1 MWKEYS
7 SGYLKKNRASSISV
21 MTAAFISALL
31 LSLLC
36 SIFYNLW
43 VYEIE
48 RIKTEEGDWQGR
60 IVGEISEQDLG
71 RIRNHA
77 NVEAAVI
84 NEDLS
89 AGQETVVDL
98 TFINKREVFED
109 LPRIAD
115 LVDDD
120 EYPTVTYHYAL
131 LNMYLVRSAEDTALR
146 WVFPFALAVTAAAC
160 LSLVLVIHNAFA
172 VSMSARI
179 HQFGILSSIGATPGQ
194 IRTCLLQEAFVL
206 CAGPV
211 LAGSLLGILVSMG
224 MVAATNLLLADV
236 EGRLVLPFGY
246 HPLILCL
253 SLLTTAVTLLVSA
266 WIPARKMSR
275 LTPLEAIKNTGELQL
290 KRKKNSRL
298 LSLLFGIE
306 GELAGNAL
314 KAQRKAM
321 RTAAL
326 SLVFSFLA
334 FSFMMCFITI
344 TEVSQ
349 QETYFARY
357 QDAWDVMVTMKDTD
371 LGDFVKLTASDRQ
384 QQSEAQKQS
393 GEQKLSDEIDQTWN
407 ALQTL
412 PGVRSCTAYQKAAA
426 RRIVTPE
433 EISAEMLAAGGF
445 ENPPA
450 EYVSKV
456 SGGFVVNAPLVVL
469 DDDSFLEY
477 CAQIGVEPRLDGAV
491 ILNTT
496 RDANDPNFRKRR
508 TLPYLKE
515 NNATTVL
522 IRDGLTED
530 ELAAL
535 AAGSLETGGRQE
547 DGTADSD
554 RTVGAQPDNAAI
566 LPVTAYTRTPPVLR
580 EEYGTLDFH
589 ELVHFIPL
597 SVWKEIEAQIG
608 GAQQEVYL
616 RILAQEGTTAP
627 ELAKIEAQIS
637 QFLEETPDINRA
649 GVEGQRIE
657 ESESSEESVR
667 TAEPESSE
675 ESNRIAEP
683 EPNEEH
689 QRTDHPAPF
698 TGLIEIENRLR
709 EQQNNE
715 RMFTGMKA
723 VLSVFCILLATIG
736 IGNVFSNTLGF
747 VRQRRREFARYLSIG
762 LTPQGM
768 WKIFCIEAL
777 VIAGRPVLVALPVT
791 AFGVLL
797 FIKASYLEPM
807 IFIREAPFV
816 PIAFFILV
824 IFGFVGLAYWLG
836 AKRLLDSS
844 LAEALRDD
852 TVL

>member
-393 GEQKLSDEIDQTWN
+393 GEQHLSDTQKLSDEIDQTWN
-407 ALQTL
+407 ALQAL

-426 RRIVTPE
+426 RRIVTSE
-433 EISAEMLAAGGF
+433 EISTEMLAAGGF

-450 EYVSKV
+450 EYVSRV

-566 LPVTAYTRTPPVLR
+566 LPVTAYTQTPPVLR
-580 EEYGTLDFH
+580 EEYGTLDFY

-616 RILAQEGTTAP
+616 RILAQEGTTPA

-637 QFLEETPDINRA
+637 QLLEETPDINRA
-649 GVEGQRIE
+649 NGERSRI
-657 ESESSEESVR
+657 
-667 TAEPESSE
+667 AEPESSE
-675 ESNRIAEP
+675 ESVRIAEP

-698 TGLIEIENRLR
+698 TGPIEIENRLR
-709 EQQNNE
+709 ALQNNE

-747 VRQRRREFARYLSIG
+747 MRQRRREFARYLSIG
-762 LTPQGM
+762 LTPLGM

-791 AFGVLL
+791 VFGVIL

-807 IFIREAPFV
+807 LFIREAPFV